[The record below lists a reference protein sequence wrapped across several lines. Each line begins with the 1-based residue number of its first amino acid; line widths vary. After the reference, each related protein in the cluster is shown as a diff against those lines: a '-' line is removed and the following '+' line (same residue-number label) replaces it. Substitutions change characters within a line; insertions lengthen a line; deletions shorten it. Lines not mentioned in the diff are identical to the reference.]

1 VDSPSPNAALAVTG
15 PGELTPVNIGAM
27 KAQVEAVKQLQ
38 REILQP
44 NEDYGIIPGTGDK
57 PTLLKPG
64 AEKLINYFQLRAGDF
79 EIFEKEEDDATG
91 HGTYKVKLRIFTRGQ
106 NSYEVGFG
114 VGACSTRE
122 RKYRNADP
130 WITRIT
136 ALKMAKKRALVDAAL
151 TTTAASGIF
160 TQDVEELA
168 ANGDI
173 LPGGV
178 DTGRGYADRARQG
191 TRTITDFAED
201 GKGNQ
206 AEYQRTVP
214 ARDPA
219 KVYQKGNTQW
229 KTVFVCATQEGTSKS
244 SGKPFLK
251 LTAQVEGADYG
262 IFIWHNM
269 IEDYKR
275 AVPQFP
281 YQGAIEMM
289 LEDFGDKG
297 DAYAAKDFRQ
307 ASDFSEVS
315 DDVDV
320 GPPLEDGA
328 PCDEA
333 ANIVNFE
340 QQGLSQGD

>member
-1 VDSPSPNAALAVTG
+1 MDSNPGTALELHS

-38 REILQP
+38 REILVL
-44 NEDYGIIPGTGDK
+44 NEDFGVIPGTGDK

-79 EIFEKEEDDATG
+79 EIFEKEEDNETG
-91 HGTYKVKLRIFTRGQ
+91 HGTYKVKLRIFTRGV

-130 WITRIT
+130 WITRNT

-173 LPGGV
+173 LPQGV
-178 DTGRGYADRARQG
+178 DTGRGYAERARQ
-191 TRTITDFAED
+191 A
-201 GKGNQ
+201 
-206 AEYQRTVP
+206 APQRQEREP
-214 ARDPA
+214 G
-219 KVYQKGNTQW
+219 KVYQQGATKW
-229 KTVFVCATQEGTSKS
+229 YSVFVAATQEGTSKA
-244 SGKPFLK
+244 GKPFIK

-275 AVPQFP
+275 SVPQFP
-281 YQGAIEMM
+281 YMGAIEMM

-297 DAYAAKDFRQ
+297 DAYAAKDFRPV
-307 ASDFSEVS
+307 SEFTEEN

-320 GPPLEDGA
+320 GPPLDYPDSGG
-328 PCDEA
+328 
-333 ANIVNFE
+333 IVDFTA
-340 QQGLSQGD
+340 GLSSGD